1 PARLASFFAAIV
13 ELRAAGLVLAYHDR
27 SDGGLFATVVE
38 MAFAGRC
45 GVELELAA
53 DSASVA
59 AALYSEE
66 LGAVLQI
73 RTADAQAVRAVLE
86 RHGLAS
92 SASVIGRVTSVDR
105 VVIHAAG
112 KVVLDEA
119 RTALRRAWSETSF
132 RMVELRDNPQCA
144 REQFAAAIEPNDPG
158 MNVRLTFELQEDIA
172 APYIAKGARP
182 KVAILREQGV
192 NSHVEMAAAFHRAGF
207 TAYDVHM
214 TDLFER
220 RLSLDEF
227 RGLVVCGGFSYGD
240 VLGAGEGWA
249 KSILFH
255 SRLRDSFSAYF
266 ARPDAFALG
275 VCNGCQM
282 MSALREIIP
291 GTQHWPR
298 FVRNRSEQFEGRL
311 SLVEV
316 VDSPS
321 LFFAGMAGSRMPIA
335 VAHGEGYA
343 DFASR
348 GDRAQV
354 IPVMRFTDH
363 HGNPTETYPL
373 NPNGSPGGL
382 TAVTTADGRFT
393 AMMPHAERVFRNIQ
407 MSWTPGD
414 PSAFSPWMQ
423 IWRNARRWVG

>member
-1 PARLASFFAAIV
+1 MI
-13 ELRAAGLVLAYHDR
+13 RAG
-27 SDGGLFATVVE
+27 
-38 MAFAGRC
+38 
-45 GVELELAA
+45 
-53 DSASVA
+53 
-59 AALYSEE
+59 
-66 LGAVLQI
+66 
-73 RTADAQAVRAVLE
+73 
-86 RHGLAS
+86 
-92 SASVIGRVTSVDR
+92 
-105 VVIHAAG
+105 G

-132 RMVELRDNPQCA
+132 RMVELRDNPECA

-158 MNVRLTFELQEDIA
+158 MNVRLTFELQDDIA

-220 RLSLDEF
+220 RLSLEEF

-255 SRLRDSFSAYF
+255 SRLRDAFSAFF
-266 ARPDAFALG
+266 ARPDTFALG

-316 VDSPS
+316 VESPS

-335 VAHGEGYA
+335 VAHGEGRAEFAAAGRDRCAGARQAVVAALRGERRPARGALSGESERLAARPDGHHDARRARDVA
-343 DFASR
+343 DAASGARVPHGAEFLASGRVGR
-348 GDRAQV
+348 GQ
-354 IPVMRFTDH
+354 PVDADLPQR
-363 HGNPTETYPL
+363 PRV
-373 NPNGSPGGL
+373 GGL
-382 TAVTTADGRFT
+382 TATSSCRW
-393 AMMPHAERVFRNIQ
+393 P
-407 MSWTPGD
+407 
-414 PSAFSPWMQ
+414 FSP
-423 IWRNARRWVG
+423 RR

>member
-1 PARLASFFAAIV
+1 
-13 ELRAAGLVLAYHDR
+13 
-27 SDGGLFATVVE
+27 
-38 MAFAGRC
+38 
-45 GVELELAA
+45 
-53 DSASVA
+53 
-59 AALYSEE
+59 
-66 LGAVLQI
+66 
-73 RTADAQAVRAVLE
+73 
-86 RHGLAS
+86 
-92 SASVIGRVTSVDR
+92 
-105 VVIHAAG
+105 
-112 KVVLDEA
+112 
-119 RTALRRAWSETSF
+119 
-132 RMVELRDNPQCA
+132 MVELRDNPECA
-144 REQFAAAIEPNDPG
+144 REQFAAAVDPSDPG
-158 MNVRLTFELQEDIA
+158 LNVRLPFQPQEDIA

-220 RLSLDEF
+220 RLELDDF

-255 SRLRDSFSAYF
+255 SRLRDVFSKYF
-266 ARPDAFALG
+266 ARPDTFSLG

-316 VDSPS
+316 VESPS
-321 LFFAGMAGSRMPIA
+321 LFFAGMAGARMPIA
-335 VAHGEGYA
+335 VAHGEGMA
-343 DFASR
+343 EFANPGEFDALVR
-348 GDRAQV
+348 DRLLSLRFVQNDGRPAQ
-354 IPVMRFTDH
+354 R
-363 HGNPTETYPL
+363 YPA

-382 TAVTTADGRFT
+382 TGITTPDGRVT
-393 AMMPHAERVFRNIQ
+393 LLMPHPERVFRSAQN
-407 MSWTPGD
+407 SWHPDEWGED
-414 PSAFSPWMQ
+414 SPWMR
-423 IWRNARRWVG
+423 IWRNARVWAG